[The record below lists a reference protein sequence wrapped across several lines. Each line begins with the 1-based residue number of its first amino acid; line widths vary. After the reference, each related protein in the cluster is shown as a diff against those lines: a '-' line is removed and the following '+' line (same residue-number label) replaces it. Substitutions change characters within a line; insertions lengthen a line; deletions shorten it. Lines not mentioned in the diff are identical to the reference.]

1 VFDLSGDGGH
11 GERPEVLAA
20 VRRPSVGCLDQTDER
35 ELFEVSA
42 FHAVVEIA
50 RGDRPRHRQVLDDD
64 LVTAPLLFGRV
75 GAGGQVIEFFP
86 QLATAVPGWGARSGR
101 RGMIAVFVGNR
112 WRGGQGTCRHGTLR
126 GDRHPSW
133 HLFLDQK
140 PIPARCRSRLNGGSN
155 WHLQE
160 YPGRQ
165 PGRPRRRSQTNDSIS
180 SRPVILIPSPA
191 SSSNTGSITPVAM
204 MVTARLVPRSD
215 EARG

>member
-101 RGMIAVFVGNR
+101 WGMIAVFVGNW

-133 HLFLDQK
+133 HLSWTRSPSQHGADHVSTGGRIGSCTNIRDGYRDDIDADRR
-140 PIPARCRSRLNGGSN
+140 PMTPAG
-155 WHLQE
+155 
-160 YPGRQ
+160 
-165 PGRPRRRSQTNDSIS
+165 
-180 SRPVILIPSPA
+180 VI
-191 SSSNTGSITPVAM
+191 G
-204 MVTARLVPRSD
+204 
-215 EARG
+215 